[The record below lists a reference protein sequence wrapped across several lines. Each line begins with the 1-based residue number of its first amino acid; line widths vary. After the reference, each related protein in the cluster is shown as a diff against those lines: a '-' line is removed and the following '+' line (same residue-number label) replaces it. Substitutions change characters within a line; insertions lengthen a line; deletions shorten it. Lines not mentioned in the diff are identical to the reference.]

1 MGGGIMTPARDSRPR
16 VSRLGDGAT
25 FKVLA
30 LAILIAAGTIAM
42 PAAAQE
48 TAQETAGEV
57 IAADQAM
64 QLAASGEIVMVD
76 IRSPREWRQTGV
88 PAGARLVTI
97 HQPDGLIGFLDAMG
111 DTLGEDR
118 SRPIALIC
126 AQGNRSSVASSA
138 LAQAGYTQVYNIRE
152 GMFGSPDGPGWLAR
166 GLPTDPCGT
175 C

>member
-1 MGGGIMTPARDSRPR
+1 MTPERDSRSR
-16 VSRLGDGAT
+16 VSRVEDARS
-25 FKVLA
+25 FKGLA
-30 LAILIAAGTIAM
+30 LAAFLVVGLVTG

-48 TAQETAGEV
+48 TARYTAGEV

-64 QLAASGEIVMVD
+64 QLAASGEIVVVD
-76 IRSPREWRQTGV
+76 VRSSQEWQQTGV

-97 HQPDGLIGFLDAMG
+97 HQPDGLIGFIDAMG
-111 DTLGEDR
+111 DALGENR

-166 GLPTDPCGT
+166 GLPTDSCGT